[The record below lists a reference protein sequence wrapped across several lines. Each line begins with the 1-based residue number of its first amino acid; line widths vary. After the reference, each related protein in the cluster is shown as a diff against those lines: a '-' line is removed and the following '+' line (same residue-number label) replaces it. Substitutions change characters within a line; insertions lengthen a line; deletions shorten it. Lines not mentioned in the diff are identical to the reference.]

1 MPRVVL
7 IHWNRAAGEATL
19 DLLRRTGA
27 EAELLIP
34 KGGAGL
40 RVFDAGPPDAFVIDL
55 TRSPS
60 QGRAV
65 GIFLRGR
72 KSTRRVPLIF
82 AGGEPEK
89 VELTRS
95 VLPDAGY
102 TEWTGIARALRS
114 ALRNAPAVPVAPGP
128 MAEYRDR
135 PLTAKLGI
143 KAGMVVMLSGAPARF
158 ERKLEPLPEGVR
170 LLARARGADRVL
182 LFARSQSDLAGRFD
196 AAATAV
202 QDGGGLW
209 ILWPKQAAGVPTD
222 LTQPVVRR
230 FAMDLG
236 WVDYKI
242 CSVDETWSGLLFS
255 RRG

>member
-7 IHWNRAAGEATL
+7 IHWNRAEGEAAL
-19 DLLRRTGA
+19 DVLRRAGA
-27 EAELLIP
+27 DAELLIP
-34 KGGAGL
+34 KGGAAL
-40 RVFDAGPPDAFVIDL
+40 RVFDTSAPDAFVIDL

-89 VELTRS
+89 VEVTRGL
-95 VLPDAGY
+95 LPDAGY
-102 TEWTGIARALRS
+102 TEWARMAKALRS
-114 ALRNAPAVPVAPGP
+114 ALHDAPATPVAPEP
-128 MAEYRDR
+128 MAEYRHR
-135 PLTAKLGI
+135 PLVAKLGI
-143 KAGMVVMLSGAPARF
+143 KPGTVVALFGAPPRF
-158 ERKLEPLPEGVR
+158 ERKLEPLPEGTR
-170 LLARARGADRVL
+170 LLARTRAADRVL
-182 LFARSQSDLAGRFD
+182 LFVRSQDELAGRFHT
-196 AAATAV
+196 AATAV
-202 QDGGGLW
+202 QAGGGLW
-209 ILWPKQAAGVPTD
+209 ILWPKQAARVSTD

-242 CSVDETWSGLLFS
+242 CSVDETWSGLLFT